1 MRSHEVFQQM
11 TPEEAG
17 DFLEVLREES
27 PAIARVALG
36 AAAEAFKLRRQFLM
50 RQPRARQADWVR
62 RALSRP
68 GNAAAAE
75 EVLADFFLES
85 EKELLIELLDAL
97 GIEHEDGSLAQEN
110 PPCPSKRKLGAAVKK
125 FRAGKESKHR
135 ELLLRAFAA
144 QSAIDWP
151 DFEALL

>member
-125 FRAGKESKHR
+125 FRAGEESKHR